1 VIGKIKI
8 KVHRKIQGDI
18 KTVTIITDVDQ
29 WFTAVFTDETQLI
42 SISDKSVRVG
52 LGITSA
58 IALNNGDLIEY
69 LCFLRKAEE
78 RFCRERKMTQK
89 REKAKLLPAKAWRK
103 VRRHRDDF
111 AHKLSNKHAR
121 EYGTIVFEDFIKSM
135 IKNHS
140 PTLTIMDSC

>member
-1 VIGKIKI
+1 M
-8 KVHRKIQGDI
+8 
-18 KTVTIITDVDQ
+18 
-29 WFTAVFTDETQLI
+29 
-42 SISDKSVRVG
+42 G

-58 IALNNGDLIEY
+58 IALNNGDLIKY

-111 AHKLSNKHAR
+111 AHKLSNKHSR

-140 PTLTIMDSC
+140 LASTIMDSCWYKLRQFTLYKAEKCSIE